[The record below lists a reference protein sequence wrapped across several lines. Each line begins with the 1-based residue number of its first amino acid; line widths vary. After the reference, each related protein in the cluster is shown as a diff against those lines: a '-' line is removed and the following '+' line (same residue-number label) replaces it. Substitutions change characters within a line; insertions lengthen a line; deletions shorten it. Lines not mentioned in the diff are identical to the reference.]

1 MFTGFAT
8 TTVTRPNPDCTRT
21 CETCDNSYDCS
32 YDYEDCEDVEVYDYT
47 SLEEAW
53 CVSDISG
60 KLLNATNGDPAP
72 GAHGTLNMQQGEK
85 IFKNRVE
92 PDTYKEYPETTVN
105 GYPVTASNDAESYRY
120 VYRSVTWNGG
130 TPVEHDNVIAVM
142 NGGKAGKMNSSGVG
156 TCCYDC
162 DARHQPEFANS
173 AGTAP
178 HCTQNGTDGQTI
190 LNHPNFTTI
199 TTLPKEEGL
208 YINLD
213 KFTYYV
219 GCHGQAGEVKAAMFP
234 STGTRGFKFEVG
246 KGGKVN
252 KQGGESS
259 FGWIRAMGGLG
270 ANEGCYSDTTDVNSP
285 SVVNTDKR
293 LNTVGTDNV
302 GNGGIAG
309 DIIIYGDG
317 LTLDKY
323 GLPLRNYEI
332 PREADKEPNGR
343 WGYDN
348 SKTEGSTGMVVVS
361 W

>member
-8 TTVTRPNPDCTRT
+8 TTNPDCEYK
-21 CETCDNSYDCS
+21 CETCGGEAYDCS
-32 YDYEDCEDVEVYDYT
+32 HWEGGKVYDYT
-47 SLEEAW
+47 WLEEAW

-60 KLLNATNGDPAP
+60 KLMDATNGEPAP

-156 TCCYDC
+156 SCCYDC

-178 HCTQNGTDGQTI
+178 HCTQNGTDGHTVI
-190 LNHPNFTTI
+190 SNSNFTKI
-199 TTLPKEEGL
+199 STLPKAEGL

-293 LNTVGTDNV
+293 LNTVGTGNV

-317 LTLDKY
+317 LALDKY